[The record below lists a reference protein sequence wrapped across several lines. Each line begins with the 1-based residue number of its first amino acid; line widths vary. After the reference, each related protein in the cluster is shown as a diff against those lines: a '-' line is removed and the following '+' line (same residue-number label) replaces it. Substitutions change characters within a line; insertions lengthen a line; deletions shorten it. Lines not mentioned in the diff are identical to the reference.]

1 MGSLPQCLVAS
12 GGMKPVHS
20 DAKPGNGGGYVRV
33 GIGYDVHR
41 LVRGRPLLLGGVQI
55 ASEWGLDG
63 HSDADVLLHA
73 IGDALLGA
81 LALGDLG
88 QYFPD
93 TEPRYRGLSSR
104 ILLDT
109 VVGLVHERA
118 YRLCNLDSVLIA
130 QRPRLAPYLP
140 EIRRNLCDIL
150 QIEMAAASVKAK
162 TAENLGA
169 LGRAEGIAAYA
180 VCLLAPRSG

>member
-1 MGSLPQCLVAS
+1 M
-12 GGMKPVHS
+12 
-20 DAKPGNGGGYVRV
+20 RV

-41 LVRGRPLLLGGVQI
+41 LVRGRPLILGGVTI
-55 ASEWGLDG
+55 ASEWGLEG

-88 QYFPD
+88 EHFPD
-93 TEPRYRGLSSR
+93 TDPQYCGISSLV
-104 ILLDT
+104 LLDT
-109 VVGLVHERA
+109 VIAMVRDRAHTVGNV
-118 YRLCNLDSVLIA
+118 DSIVVA

-140 EIRRNLCDIL
+140 AIRRNLANVL
-150 QIEMAAASVKAK
+150 QIDLSAINVKAK

-180 VCLLAPRSG
+180 MCILAPGEG